1 MSDPS
6 VSFEIFHEEISK
18 LIDENVPTKR
28 ITKKML
34 RTSGKP
40 WITPAI
46 KRSITR
52 RDQLYKEYIQS
63 KTAENEA
70 SQIFLLFKHYRNE
83 IVKLVRQSKCNHN
96 QQYFAKNLKNSKNI
110 WKGIHD
116 LINMKKDKT
125 DVNKISLNIN
135 GQNTTDL
142 KRVADEFNS
151 YFTSVADE
159 IREKIPQSKK
169 DFKSYLRNR
178 TRNSLFFSPITKDKV
193 LKTIKL
199 LDLTKSTGPCI
210 LSHKLESSLNH

>member
-46 KRSITR
+46 KRSIAR

-63 KTAENEA
+63 KIAENEA

-83 IVKLVRQSKCNHN
+83 IVKL
-96 QQYFAKNLKNSKNI
+96 F
-110 WKGIHD
+110 
-116 LINMKKDKT
+116 
-125 DVNKISLNIN
+125 
-135 GQNTTDL
+135 
-142 KRVADEFNS
+142 
-151 YFTSVADE
+151 
-159 IREKIPQSKK
+159 
-169 DFKSYLRNR
+169 
-178 TRNSLFFSPITKDKV
+178 
-193 LKTIKL
+193 
-199 LDLTKSTGPCI
+199 
-210 LSHKLESSLNH
+210 